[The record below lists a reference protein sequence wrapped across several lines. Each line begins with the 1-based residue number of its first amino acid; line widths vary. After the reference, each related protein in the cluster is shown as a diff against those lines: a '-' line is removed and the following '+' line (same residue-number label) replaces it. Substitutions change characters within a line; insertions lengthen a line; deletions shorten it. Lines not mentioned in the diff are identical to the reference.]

1 MYRKSGRTRV
11 SYSGA
16 FPMIN
21 VPIKEVQSAIDEM
34 REGSTNNTNE

>member
-11 SYSGA
+11 SYSGE

-21 VPIKEVQSAIDEM
+21 VPIKEVQTAIDEM